1 MESSVLLL
9 RLGKNKIVFKP
20 VFSCYTQSMTFEGIT
35 LVPPDALKLTIA
47 TEALLNAS
55 LGENFHIKTIDGYDG
70 SLPKARG
77 KSLLEIVRSKS
88 LIKHPLRIVDMGS
101 GSDLKVPLSLER
113 DKKLSTKAEVEWW
126 PINPSF
132 KKDDNR
138 NSSRIHIHPVIGIIG
153 SESTRPLISE
163 DGEEL
168 PFGQTDIVICNNAI
182 YQFPSRM
189 LGVQRCIEL
198 ADPHNSAILISG
210 LNIKSSI
217 TISELSKKMPLSQWF
232 ERMQKYIQDNK
243 FTTSITYNRL
253 LGSFVIE
260 QYGSNPLLY
269 LPLRFSEDFQ
279 VGINEHYDM
288 VS

>member
-1 MESSVLLL
+1 MA
-9 RLGKNKIVFKP
+9 
-20 VFSCYTQSMTFEGIT
+20 FEGMT
-35 LVPPDALKLTIA
+35 LVPPDTLMQTIA
-47 TEALLNAS
+47 TEALMNAS
-55 LGENFHIKTIDGYDG
+55 LGENFRIKTIDGYDG
-70 SLPKARG
+70 SLPKAKG
-77 KSLLEIVRSKS
+77 KSLLEIIRNKS
-88 LIKHPLRIVDMGS
+88 LMKHPLRIIDVGS

-113 DKKLSTKAEVEWW
+113 DKKLSSRAEIEWW

-138 NSSRIHIHPVIGIIG
+138 KSIRIHIHPVVGTIG

-189 LGVQRCIEL
+189 IGVQRCIEL
-198 ADPHNSAILISG
+198 ADPHNSVIFISG

-217 TISELSKKMPLSQWF
+217 TISELSKKMSLSQWF

-253 LGSFVIE
+253 LGSLVIE
-260 QYGSNPLLY
+260 QYGPNPLLY

-279 VGINEHYDM
+279 VGVNEHYDM